1 MYGLI
6 SILEKEYSISE
17 VIEML
22 SNIDV
27 EELKD
32 YAIGHN
38 ICPKCFGELSE
49 YRYQENRGE
58 AWGRPAY
65 ETMCELRCEGCGEV
79 YE

>member
-6 SILEKEYSISE
+6 SILEKEHSISE
-17 VIEML
+17 VVELL
-22 SNIDV
+22 SSFDV

-49 YRYQENRGE
+49 YKWEESRGE
-58 AWGRPAY
+58 YMGRPAY
-65 ETMCELRCEGCGEV
+65 ETMCELKCEGCGEV